1 MEKALFLAAFF
12 FAYTV
17 QVITGFA
24 GNIFAMPVGTTLL
37 GLESTVSI
45 LNAMGFFA
53 CGLLTALNIKSVN
66 WRELGKI
73 LGAMIVFMVLGIWLD
88 TLVPLHIL
96 LKIYGVI
103 IVIIGIKNLAV
114 PQQKFMPEWAL
125 WIILALAGLIQGMFV
140 SGGALLVIYAV
151 QKLRDQQQF
160 RITLSAVWT
169 VLNLIYA
176 GIAFQQGHF
185 TGDVVQIIVFCVP
198 LAVSGQQAAEEDQP
212 GKVPQTHVRAV
223 VVRRRHLAG
232 YVVAFGGARRC
243 CLGYNDPR
251 CNRGKGTTMAQEY
264 ARIFAALDGASTQEA
279 VAQRAVTLAADNH
292 AKLMFGH
299 VIDSVP
305 YEASGVDFEALCA
318 EGKKRIEAD
327 LADVLAAARQN
338 PDIPSVEVSV
348 HAGRIADTLEHELIE
363 PFEHQVRVRGQR
375 VHVPHP
381 QPPLRRA
388 GGEAVGN
395 EAE

>member
-17 QVITGFA
+17 QAITGFA

-151 QKLRDQQQF
+151 QKLTDKDQF
-160 RITLSAVWT
+160 RATLSAVWSI
-169 VLNLIYA
+169 LNLLYA
-176 GIAFQQGHF
+176 GAQLYQGHF
-185 TGDVVQIIVFCVP
+185 THEVWVMVLCCVP
-198 LAVSGQQAAEEDQP
+198 LIVLATVVG
-212 GKVPQTHVRAV
+212 GK
-223 VVRRRHLAG
+223 LA
-232 YVVAFGGARRC
+232 
-243 CLGYNDPR
+243 
-251 CNRGKGTTMAQEY
+251 
-264 ARIFAALDGASTQEA
+264 
-279 VAQRAVTLAADNH
+279 
-292 AKLMFGH
+292 
-299 VIDSVP
+299 
-305 YEASGVDFEALCA
+305 
-318 EGKKRIEAD
+318 KRISQERF
-327 LADVLAAARQN
+327 LKLTYVLLLV
-338 PDIPSVEVSV
+338 IGTVLLVTS
-348 HAGRIADTLEHELIE
+348 
-363 PFEHQVRVRGQR
+363 
-375 VHVPHP
+375 
-381 QPPLRRA
+381 
-388 GGEAVGN
+388 
-395 EAE
+395 

>member
-17 QVITGFA
+17 QAITGFA

-73 LGAMIVFMVLGIWLD
+73 LGVMIVFMVLGIWLD

-169 VLNLIYA
+169 VLNLI
-176 GIAFQQGHF
+176 
-185 TGDVVQIIVFCVP
+185 T
-198 LAVSGQQAAEEDQP
+198 QASRFSR
-212 GKVPQTHVRAV
+212 GTSRATSSRSSCSACRWPCWPRFWAASCRRRSARKGSSSSRTCCCCASASSCWLRRS
-223 VVRRRHLAG
+223 VRRRAEVL
-232 YVVAFGGARRC
+232 
-243 CLGYNDPR
+243 LGV
-251 CNRGKGTTMAQEY
+251 Q
-264 ARIFAALDGASTQEA
+264 
-279 VAQRAVTLAADNH
+279 
-292 AKLMFGH
+292 
-299 VIDSVP
+299 
-305 YEASGVDFEALCA
+305 
-318 EGKKRIEAD
+318 
-327 LADVLAAARQN
+327 
-338 PDIPSVEVSV
+338 
-348 HAGRIADTLEHELIE
+348 
-363 PFEHQVRVRGQR
+363 
-375 VHVPHP
+375 
-381 QPPLRRA
+381 
-388 GGEAVGN
+388 
-395 EAE
+395 

>member
-1 MEKALFLAAFF
+1 MAAFF

-17 QVITGFA
+17 QAITGFA

-114 PQQKFMPEWAL
+114 PQQVHAEWAL
-125 WIILALAGLIQGMFV
+125 WTSRSGRPDPRHVRVGRRAAGHLR
-140 SGGALLVIYAV
+140 GAEAARSAAV
-151 QKLRDQQQF
+151 PHH
-160 RITLSAVWT
+160 ACVT

-185 TGDVVQIIVFCVP
+185 TGDAVQIIVFCVP
-198 LAVSGQQAAEEDQP
+198 LAV
-212 GKVPQTHVRAV
+212 
-223 VVRRRHLAG
+223 LATFLG
-232 YVVAFGGARRC
+232 SKLQKKISQERFLKLTYVLLLCVGVI
-243 CLGYNDPR
+243 L
-251 CNRGKGTTMAQEY
+251 
-264 ARIFAALDGASTQEA
+264 L
-279 VAQRAVTLAADNH
+279 VT
-292 AKLMFGH
+292 
-299 VIDSVP
+299 S
-305 YEASGVDFEALCA
+305 
-318 EGKKRIEAD
+318 
-327 LADVLAAARQN
+327 
-338 PDIPSVEVSV
+338 
-348 HAGRIADTLEHELIE
+348 
-363 PFEHQVRVRGQR
+363 
-375 VHVPHP
+375 
-381 QPPLRRA
+381 
-388 GGEAVGN
+388 
-395 EAE
+395 

>member
-17 QVITGFA
+17 QAITGFA

-73 LGAMIVFMVLGIWLD
+73 LGAMIVFIVLGIWLD

-140 SGGALLVIYAV
+140 
-151 QKLRDQQQF
+151 
-160 RITLSAVWT
+160 
-169 VLNLIYA
+169 
-176 GIAFQQGHF
+176 
-185 TGDVVQIIVFCVP
+185 FCVP
-198 LAVSGQQAAEEDQP
+198 LAV
-212 GKVPQTHVRAV
+212 
-223 VVRRRHLAG
+223 LATFLG
-232 YVVAFGGARRC
+232 SKLQKKISQERFLKLTYVLLLCVGVI
-243 CLGYNDPR
+243 L
-251 CNRGKGTTMAQEY
+251 
-264 ARIFAALDGASTQEA
+264 L
-279 VAQRAVTLAADNH
+279 VT
-292 AKLMFGH
+292 
-299 VIDSVP
+299 S
-305 YEASGVDFEALCA
+305 
-318 EGKKRIEAD
+318 
-327 LADVLAAARQN
+327 
-338 PDIPSVEVSV
+338 
-348 HAGRIADTLEHELIE
+348 
-363 PFEHQVRVRGQR
+363 
-375 VHVPHP
+375 
-381 QPPLRRA
+381 
-388 GGEAVGN
+388 
-395 EAE
+395 

>member
-17 QVITGFA
+17 QAITGFA

-73 LGAMIVFMVLGIWLD
+73 LGVMIVFMVLGIWLD

-151 QKLRDQQQF
+151 QKLTDKEQF
-160 RITLSAVWT
+160 RATLSAVWSI
-169 VLNLIYA
+169 LNLLYA
-176 GIAFQQGHF
+176 GAQLYQGHF
-185 TGDVVQIIVFCVP
+185 THEVWVMVLCCVP
-198 LAVSGQQAAEEDQP
+198 LIVLATVVG
-212 GKVPQTHVRAV
+212 GKLV
-223 VVRRRHLAG
+223 
-232 YVVAFGGARRC
+232 
-243 CLGYNDPR
+243 
-251 CNRGKGTTMAQEY
+251 
-264 ARIFAALDGASTQEA
+264 
-279 VAQRAVTLAADNH
+279 
-292 AKLMFGH
+292 
-299 VIDSVP
+299 
-305 YEASGVDFEALCA
+305 
-318 EGKKRIEAD
+318 KRISQERF
-327 LADVLAAARQN
+327 LKLTYVLLLV
-338 PDIPSVEVSV
+338 IGTVLLVTS
-348 HAGRIADTLEHELIE
+348 
-363 PFEHQVRVRGQR
+363 
-375 VHVPHP
+375 
-381 QPPLRRA
+381 
-388 GGEAVGN
+388 
-395 EAE
+395 

>member
-17 QVITGFA
+17 QAITGFA

-66 WRELGKI
+66 WRELGK
-73 LGAMIVFMVLGIWLD
+73 VLGIWLD

-198 LAVSGQQAAEEDQP
+198 LAV
-212 GKVPQTHVRAV
+212 
-223 VVRRRHLAG
+223 LATFLG
-232 YVVAFGGARRC
+232 SKLQKKISQERFLKLTYVLLLCVGVI
-243 CLGYNDPR
+243 L
-251 CNRGKGTTMAQEY
+251 
-264 ARIFAALDGASTQEA
+264 L
-279 VAQRAVTLAADNH
+279 VT
-292 AKLMFGH
+292 
-299 VIDSVP
+299 S
-305 YEASGVDFEALCA
+305 
-318 EGKKRIEAD
+318 
-327 LADVLAAARQN
+327 
-338 PDIPSVEVSV
+338 
-348 HAGRIADTLEHELIE
+348 
-363 PFEHQVRVRGQR
+363 
-375 VHVPHP
+375 
-381 QPPLRRA
+381 
-388 GGEAVGN
+388 
-395 EAE
+395 

>member
-17 QVITGFA
+17 QAITGFA

-53 CGLLTALNIKSVN
+53 CGLLAAVNIKSVN

-73 LGAMIVFMVLGIWLD
+73 LGVMIVFMVLGIWLD

-151 QKLRDQQQF
+151 SQTVRQLIQPKIVGDTVGLSPLATLIWIYIGYKLYGVVGMIVAVPVGVLVQTF
-160 RITLSAVWT
+160 YRI
-169 VLNLIYA
+169 
-176 GIAFQQGHF
+176 GMFQPLF
-185 TGDVVQIIVFCVP
+185 AAIGDVARDINRFRKMEKQN
-198 LAVSGQQAAEEDQP
+198 EE
-212 GKVPQTHVRAV
+212 
-223 VVRRRHLAG
+223 
-232 YVVAFGGARRC
+232 
-243 CLGYNDPR
+243 
-251 CNRGKGTTMAQEY
+251 
-264 ARIFAALDGASTQEA
+264 
-279 VAQRAVTLAADNH
+279 QR
-292 AKLMFGH
+292 K
-299 VIDSVP
+299 I
-305 YEASGVDFEALCA
+305 
-318 EGKKRIEAD
+318 R
-327 LADVLAAARQN
+327 
-338 PDIPSVEVSV
+338 
-348 HAGRIADTLEHELIE
+348 
-363 PFEHQVRVRGQR
+363 
-375 VHVPHP
+375 
-381 QPPLRRA
+381 
-388 GGEAVGN
+388 
-395 EAE
+395 

>member
-17 QVITGFA
+17 QAITGFA

-88 TLVPLHIL
+88 TLVPLQIL

-103 IVIIGIKNLAV
+103 IVIIG
-114 PQQKFMPEWAL
+114 FMPEWAL

-198 LAVSGQQAAEEDQP
+198 LAV
-212 GKVPQTHVRAV
+212 
-223 VVRRRHLAG
+223 LATFLG
-232 YVVAFGGARRC
+232 SKLQKKISQERFLKLTYVLLLCVGVI
-243 CLGYNDPR
+243 L
-251 CNRGKGTTMAQEY
+251 
-264 ARIFAALDGASTQEA
+264 L
-279 VAQRAVTLAADNH
+279 VT
-292 AKLMFGH
+292 
-299 VIDSVP
+299 S
-305 YEASGVDFEALCA
+305 
-318 EGKKRIEAD
+318 
-327 LADVLAAARQN
+327 
-338 PDIPSVEVSV
+338 
-348 HAGRIADTLEHELIE
+348 
-363 PFEHQVRVRGQR
+363 
-375 VHVPHP
+375 
-381 QPPLRRA
+381 
-388 GGEAVGN
+388 
-395 EAE
+395 

>member
-17 QVITGFA
+17 QAITGFA

-73 LGAMIVFMVLGIWLD
+73 LGVMIVFMVLGIWLD

-176 GIAFQQGHF
+176 GIAFQQTSSRSSCSACRWPCWPRF
-185 TGDVVQIIVFCVP
+185 W
-198 LAVSGQQAAEEDQP
+198 AASCRRRSARK
-212 GKVPQTHVRAV
+212 GSSNSRTCCCCASASSCWLRRS
-223 VVRRRHLAG
+223 VRRRAEVL
-232 YVVAFGGARRC
+232 
-243 CLGYNDPR
+243 LGV
-251 CNRGKGTTMAQEY
+251 Q
-264 ARIFAALDGASTQEA
+264 
-279 VAQRAVTLAADNH
+279 
-292 AKLMFGH
+292 
-299 VIDSVP
+299 
-305 YEASGVDFEALCA
+305 
-318 EGKKRIEAD
+318 
-327 LADVLAAARQN
+327 
-338 PDIPSVEVSV
+338 
-348 HAGRIADTLEHELIE
+348 
-363 PFEHQVRVRGQR
+363 
-375 VHVPHP
+375 
-381 QPPLRRA
+381 
-388 GGEAVGN
+388 
-395 EAE
+395 

>member
-17 QVITGFA
+17 QAITGFA

-73 LGAMIVFMVLGIWLD
+73 LGVMIVFMVLGIWLD

-125 WIILALAGLIQGMFV
+125 WIILALAGLLQGMFV

-151 QKLRDQQQF
+151 QKLTDKEQF
-160 RITLSAVWT
+160 RATLSAVWSI
-169 VLNLIYA
+169 LNLLYA
-176 GIAFQQGHF
+176 GAQLYQGHF
-185 TGDVVQIIVFCVP
+185 THEVWVMVLCCVP
-198 LAVSGQQAAEEDQP
+198 LIVLATVVG
-212 GKVPQTHVRAV
+212 GK
-223 VVRRRHLAG
+223 LA
-232 YVVAFGGARRC
+232 
-243 CLGYNDPR
+243 
-251 CNRGKGTTMAQEY
+251 
-264 ARIFAALDGASTQEA
+264 
-279 VAQRAVTLAADNH
+279 
-292 AKLMFGH
+292 
-299 VIDSVP
+299 
-305 YEASGVDFEALCA
+305 
-318 EGKKRIEAD
+318 KRISQERF
-327 LADVLAAARQN
+327 LKLTYVLLLV
-338 PDIPSVEVSV
+338 IGTVLLVTS
-348 HAGRIADTLEHELIE
+348 
-363 PFEHQVRVRGQR
+363 
-375 VHVPHP
+375 
-381 QPPLRRA
+381 
-388 GGEAVGN
+388 
-395 EAE
+395 